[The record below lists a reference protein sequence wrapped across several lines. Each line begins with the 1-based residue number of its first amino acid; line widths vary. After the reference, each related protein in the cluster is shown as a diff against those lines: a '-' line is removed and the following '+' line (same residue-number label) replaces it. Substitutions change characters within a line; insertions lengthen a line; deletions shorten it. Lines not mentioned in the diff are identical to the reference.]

1 MMYIFAAYVLDLIL
15 GDPRWMPHPVR
26 GIGWLIRTAEKYL
39 RKNFRN
45 LRIAGVL
52 LAVFVIGAAYLA
64 AKFIIWDFGL
74 IHPGLKTIASIIL
87 IYFAISIKDMKGRAE
102 KINEHLEKSDIEGAR
117 EQVSHIVGR
126 DTREL
131 DSEQIVRA
139 TVESVAESTVDG
151 IISILFYAFV
161 GGPVLVWVYKAI
173 NTLDSMIGHKNIYYR
188 EIGWFSA
195 RLDDIFNYI
204 PARISAIII
213 PIASYTLRKGFLN
226 SLKTVVA
233 DGNKNPSPNSGVPEA
248 AFAGALRVQLGGLN
262 YYGGIPV
269 HKPYIGQSYNTLR
282 RKHIKEA
289 VELMYVSS
297 AVTVAGMIIINWVW
311 NFL

>member
-1 MMYIFAAYVLDLIL
+1 MLAIFLAYILDLIL
-15 GDPRWMPHPVR
+15 GDPAWMPHPVR
-26 GIGWLIRTAEKYL
+26 GIGWLVNKAEIYF
-39 RKNFRN
+39 RKRFRN
-45 LRIAGVL
+45 LKSAGAL
-52 LAVFVIGAAYLA
+52 LAIFVIGAVYLGVR
-64 AKFIIWDFGL
+64 FIIWDFGL

-87 IYFAISIKDMKGRAE
+87 IYFAISIKDMKCRAE
-102 KINEHLEKSDIEGAR
+102 KIDEHLEKSDIERAR

-126 DTREL
+126 DTGEL

-161 GGPVLVWVYKAI
+161 GGPVLAWVYKAI

-195 RLDDIFNYI
+195 KLDDIFNYI
-204 PARISAIII
+204 PARISGIII
-213 PIASYTLRKGFLN
+213 PIASYILRKGFLN

-233 DGNKNPSPNSGVPEA
+233 DGGKNPSPNSGVPEA

-269 HKPYIGQSYNTLR
+269 HKPYIGQPYNTLR

-297 AVTVAGMIIINWVW
+297 AVMIVVLLTVNYIW
-311 NFL
+311 NIL

>member
-1 MMYIFAAYVLDLIL
+1 MDLAI
-15 GDPRWMPHPVR
+15 GDPHWLPHPVR
-26 GIGWLIRTAEKYL
+26 GIGWLINKTEIFLKKR
-39 RKNFRN
+39 FRN
-45 LRIAGVL
+45 LKLAGAL
-52 LAVFVIGAAYLA
+52 LAIFVIGAVYLGV
-64 AKFIIWDFGL
+64 KFIIWDFGL
-74 IHPGLKTIASIIL
+74 IDPSLKTAASVIL
-87 IYFAISIKDMKGRAE
+87 IYFAVSIKDMKSHAE
-102 KINEHLEKSDIEGAR
+102 KIDECLESSDAESAK

-126 DTREL
+126 DTGEL

-151 IISILFYAFV
+151 IISVLFYAFV
-161 GGPVLVWVYKAI
+161 GGPVLAWVYKAI

-195 RLDDIFNYI
+195 KLDDIFNYI
-204 PARISAIII
+204 PARISGIII
-213 PIASYTLRKGFLN
+213 PIASYILRKGFLN

-233 DGNKNPSPNSGVPEA
+233 DGGKNPSPNSGVPEA

-262 YYGGIPV
+262 YYGGMPV
-269 HKPYIGQSYNTLR
+269 HKPYIGQPYNTLR

-297 AVTVAGMIIINWVW
+297 AVMMAGMIIINYIW
-311 NFL
+311 NIL